1 MAAERRQRERSA
13 NEAGLT
19 IRLPFEFD
27 RPEVGDAVWIVL
39 ALGFGGCLALIRQS
53 GPARPRLSS

>member
-1 MAAERRQRERSA
+1 MNPKVVLA
-13 NEAGLT
+13 
-19 IRLPFEFD
+19 
-27 RPEVGDAVWIVL
+27 IVL